1 MKTLEKLENFMEVIH
16 NPVISYRGRVYPAL
30 SERFWWSVRKTDGCW
45 FWEGYKNNQGYGV
58 TNSLQR
64 KILAHRLS
72 FILHT
77 NLPIPEGMFVCHH
90 CDTPACVRPDH
101 LFIGDQFDNIRDCV
115 SKRRH
120 RVFTKPDSVS
130 RGSKVGGAKLT
141 EEKVFQI
148 RRMRLKGCSIKKIS
162 SWLKMDLG
170 GMYRVLDGTTW
181 AHVPFPRHEQDTFKE
196 AMAGV

>member
-1 MKTLEKLENFMEVIH
+1 MEVIH